1 VVRRNATSLRSF
13 SEDLLYVCVLW
24 WREALGWCMG
34 ARGNRRAFFC
44 DLQQALNFGAD
55 DEWLM

>member
-1 VVRRNATSLRSF
+1 
-13 SEDLLYVCVLW
+13 
-24 WREALGWCMG
+24 MG